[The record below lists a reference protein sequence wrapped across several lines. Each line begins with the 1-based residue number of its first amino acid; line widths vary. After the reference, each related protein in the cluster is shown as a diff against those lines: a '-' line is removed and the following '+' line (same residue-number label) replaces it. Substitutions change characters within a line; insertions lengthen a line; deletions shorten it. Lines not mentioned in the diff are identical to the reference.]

1 VQLERPRGWTR
12 DVQKGIELLV
22 VVEHVH
28 EGNLSF
34 RFKPLRQLQVLL
46 DAQVPC
52 SSRAVHGTVRYLRSC
67 CRYRVSEDDE
77 LMLST
82 P

>member
-12 DVQKGIELLV
+12 DVQKRIELLV

-46 DAQVPC
+46 DAQVHVPVGQ
-52 SSRAVHGTVRYLRSC
+52 STELSDTSGLVVDTE
-67 CRYRVSEDDE
+67 YRR
-77 LMLST
+77 T
-82 P
+82 TN